1 VTRRQPLVR
10 RTWRGDYRAS
20 EESEGECEVSDN
32 GEVITTRARSEG
44 ECEVSDNGEVS
55 DVKMVKRV
63 KESDRQKNKEGK

>member
-1 VTRRQPLVR
+1 MTRRQPLVR

-20 EESEGECEVSDN
+20 EQ
-32 GEVITTRARSEG
+32 SEG

-63 KESDRQKNKEGK
+63 KESDRQENEEGKESEVKTVK